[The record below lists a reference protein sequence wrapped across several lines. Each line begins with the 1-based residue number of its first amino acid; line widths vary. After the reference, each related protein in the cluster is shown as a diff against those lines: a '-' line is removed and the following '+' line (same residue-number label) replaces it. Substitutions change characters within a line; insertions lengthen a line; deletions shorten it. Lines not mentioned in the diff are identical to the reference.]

1 MEKEKYTV
9 ENIVKILNK
18 VAGIEIT
25 QSQAKIIKLST
36 YGTFGAKTWGKIDF
50 LKKNGY
56 NVTYVDSLSKVK
68 FTKDNKENFEEQRR
82 KKKKK
87 GIDVLSNVK
96 EKMKMSNFKIKK

>member
-9 ENIVKILNK
+9 ENIKNVLNRVQGIQLSKDTIK
-18 VAGIEIT
+18 VDKNA
-25 QSQAKIIKLST
+25 
-36 YGTFGAKTWGKIDF
+36 TFGTKTLGKIDF

-56 NVTYVDSLSKVK
+56 TVVYVDSFKKVK
-68 FTKDNKENFEEQRR
+68 EDKSNKEDFGEQQR

-96 EKMKMSNFKIKK
+96 SKMKMSNFKMKK

>member
-9 ENIVKILNK
+9 ENITNVLNK
-18 VAGIEIT
+18 TPGIQI
-25 QSQAKIIKLST
+25 SKLVIKVDKNT
-36 YGTFGAKTWGKIDF
+36 TFGTKTWGKIDF

-56 NVTYVDSLSKVK
+56 IIEHIDSLKKVK
-68 FTKDNKENFEEQRR
+68 EDRVNKEDFEEQRR

-87 GIDVLSNVK
+87 GIDVLSNMK

>member
-1 MEKEKYTV
+1 MQKEKYTI
-9 ENIVKILNK
+9 ENITSVLNK
-18 VAGIEIT
+18 APGIQI
-25 QSQAKIIKLST
+25 SKLIIKVDKNA
-36 YGTFGAKTWGKIDF
+36 TFGTKTLGKIDF

-56 NVTYVDSLSKVK
+56 TVMYVDSLSKIK
-68 FTKDNKENFEEQRR
+68 FNKDNKEDFEEHRR

>member
-1 MEKEKYTV
+1 MEKQKYTV
-9 ENIVKILNK
+9 ENITSVLNRTQGIQISKLVIK
-18 VAGIEIT
+18 VDKNA
-25 QSQAKIIKLST
+25 
-36 YGTFGAKTWGKIDF
+36 TFGTKTLGKIDF

-56 NVTYVDSLSKVK
+56 TIVYVDSLSKVK
-68 FTKDNKENFEEQRR
+68 FTKDDKEDFEEQKR

>member
-9 ENIVKILNK
+9 EDVVKILNK
-18 VAGIEIT
+18 VTGIEA
-25 QSQAKIIKLST
+25 QAQVKIIKLST
-36 YGTFGAKTWGKIDF
+36 YGTFGTKTWGKIDF

-56 NVTYVDSLSKVK
+56 DVEYIDSLKKVK
-68 FTKDNKENFEEQRR
+68 EDKGDKEEFGEQRR

-87 GIDVLSNVK
+87 GIDVLSNIK